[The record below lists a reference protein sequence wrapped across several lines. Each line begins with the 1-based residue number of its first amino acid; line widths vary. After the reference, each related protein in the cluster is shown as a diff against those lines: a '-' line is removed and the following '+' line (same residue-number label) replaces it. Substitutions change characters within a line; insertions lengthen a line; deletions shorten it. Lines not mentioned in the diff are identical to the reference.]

1 MTQDLPDFRRPIA
14 YAEQIALAD
23 CKGGLV
29 HTLVGQANARYG
41 DERNRTVFNVWRTEM
56 RQVLNVAYVCKQ
68 ILAKTLQ
75 CGVECY
81 S

>member
-14 YAEQIALAD
+14 YAEQIAHAD

-41 DERNRTVFNVWRTEM
+41 DERNRTVFQR
-56 RQVLNVAYVCKQ
+56 VAYGDEASAERRLC
-68 ILAKTLQ
+68 LQ
-75 CGVECY
+75 TN
-81 S
+81 SS